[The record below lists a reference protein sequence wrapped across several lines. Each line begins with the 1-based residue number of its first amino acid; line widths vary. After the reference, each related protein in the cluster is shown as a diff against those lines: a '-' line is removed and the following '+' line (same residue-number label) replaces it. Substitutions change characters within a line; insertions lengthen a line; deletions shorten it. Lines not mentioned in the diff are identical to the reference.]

1 MLGIVYRA
9 YKQLS
14 TTYEERASKA
24 SLLRGS
30 GKFLEAERLEDPE
43 HRLAKV
49 TGGILYTGLMAVADF
64 AGLDITENDA
74 RLRYII
80 NKLQEIDRAPDDY
93 ALHILNCN
101 KLIKM
106 LLMHPPFKENVKSNV
121 LYALK
126 VNHEELLRVLQIHVA
141 QAYAWVLLERRALVS
156 FAKPYY
162 DPALLDIAVA
172 DIIAEGKLAGAE
184 LEAALNRARDRR
196 GELLN
201 IVNLID
207 GFDKDVNECLLPW
220 PTKGPL
226 SWVSPEFLYMAGMVD
241 YRPFDGEWIDP
252 SESSKIYSNAFSEF
266 SSFCSDLVESIISC
280 DSYDFDKGDSSG
292 LFELTSWFVKFA
304 DLGWLDYSS
313 DVVETVRQM
322 AVSMASKPSQL
333 NSLA

>member
-1 MLGIVYRA
+1 
-9 YKQLS
+9 
-14 TTYEERASKA
+14 
-24 SLLRGS
+24 
-30 GKFLEAERLEDPE
+30 LEDPE

-93 ALHILNCN
+93 ALHVLNCN

-106 LLMHPPFKENVKSNV
+106 LLTHPPFKDNVKSNA
-121 LYALK
+121 LCALK
-126 VNHEELLRVLQIHVA
+126 VDHGELLRVLQIHVA

-156 FAKPYY
+156 FARPYY
-162 DPALLDIAVA
+162 DPALLDSAVA
-172 DIIAEGKLAGAE
+172 DIIADGKLAGAE

-201 IVNLID
+201 IVNMID

-226 SWVSPEFLYMAGMVD
+226 SWVSPDFLYMAGMVD

-252 SESSKIYSNAFSEF
+252 SESSKIYSKAFSDF
-266 SSFCSDLVESIISC
+266 VSACSNLVESIVSC
-280 DSYDFDKGDSSG
+280 DTRDIDKDDSSE
-292 LFELTSWFVKFA
+292 LFEFASCFIKFA
-304 DLGWLDYSS
+304 DLGWLNYSS
-313 DVVETVRQM
+313 DVVEPVRQM
-322 AVSMASKPSQL
+322 ATSISKKV
-333 NSLA
+333 ATVK